1 MTIPAMHAEVEQV
14 FIAAELAQC
23 RSLCITSC
31 RSGEGVTSLASALTE
46 RYLLA
51 GYRTL
56 IIDLNIHKPGFRV
69 LELSNSNKQECWI
82 EHVQSSLCSTGES
95 STGEYSTG
103 KCFTGIPSP
112 TDSPTQLAYKRPG
125 YLKEN
130 VEQWHK
136 QFERIVIDT
145 CPLLNINKA
154 NIPAQVVATACDQTI
169 LTVLAGSTS
178 KHDIERATKRLDS
191 EQIQL
196 LGTVLN
202 TRNQPTLASELCRE
216 ISRIALL
223 PVKWR
228 TALMNK
234 VKRNSFL
241 SMSI

>member
-1 MTIPAMHAEVEQV
+1 MTIPAMNAEVEQV

-69 LELSNSNKQECWI
+69 LELSNSAKQEQWI
-82 EHVQSSLCSTGES
+82 EHVDSLQ
-95 STGEYSTG
+95 
-103 KCFTGIPSP
+103 CFTGLPSP

-130 VEQWHK
+130 VERWHQ

-145 CPLLNINKA
+145 CPLLNVNKA

-169 LTVLAGSTS
+169 LTVLAGSTG
-178 KHDIERATKRLDS
+178 KHDIERATKQLDS
-191 EQIQL
+191 AQIQL

-216 ISRIALL
+216 INRITLL
-223 PVKWR
+223 PSKWR
-228 TALMNK
+228 AALTNK
-234 VKRNSFL
+234 IKNNTFL
-241 SMSI
+241 SMSV